1 MGLVGGIGSGKS
13 TIARR
18 TAQRFGFAL
27 IDGDAA
33 GHAALT
39 DERVRAQLA
48 HRFGEAILAA
58 DRSIDRSAL
67 AARVFGNTDEHAAAK
82 ADLERIV
89 HPLIEGV
96 FRDRIAAARRD
107 GAAALLLDAAVLFEA
122 GWQGF
127 CDIVVFIDAPCD
139 VRRSRVADR
148 GWSEAE
154 WRRREDAQLSLEEK
168 RRRANLVISNAA
180 SLDEA
185 VDALVAAVG
194 EFCGGSFSQS
204 LVALGSTV

>member
-1 MGLVGGIGSGKS
+1 VGLVGGIGSGKS

-18 TAQRFGFAL
+18 AAQRFGFAL

-33 GHAALT
+33 GHAALMN
-39 DERVRAQLA
+39 EVVRSQLM
-48 HRFGEAILAA
+48 HRFGETIVAS
-58 DRSIDRSAL
+58 DGSIDRSAL
-67 AARVFGNTDEHAAAK
+67 AARVFGATEDHAAAK
-82 ADLERIV
+82 IDLERIV
-89 HPLIEGV
+89 HPLIEAV
-96 FRDRIAAARRD
+96 FRERIAVARRD
-107 GAAALLLDAAVLFEA
+107 GAAAVLLDAAVLFEA

-127 CDIVVFIDAPCD
+127 CDVVVFVDAPFD

-154 WRRREDAQLSLEEK
+154 WRLREDAQLSIDEK
-168 RRRANLVISNAA
+168 RRRANLVISNAG

-194 EFCGGSFSQS
+194 EFCGGTFTQANFA
-204 LVALGSTV
+204 VGSTA

>member
-1 MGLVGGIGSGKS
+1 VGLVGGIGSGKS

-33 GHAALT
+33 GHAALL
-39 DERVRAQLA
+39 DENVKGQLT
-48 HRFGEAILAA
+48 HRFGETILAP
-58 DRSIDRSAL
+58 DGSIDRRAL
-67 AARVFGNTDEHAAAK
+67 AARVFGASEDHASAK
-82 ADLERIV
+82 AALERIV
-89 HPLIEGV
+89 HPLIEDV

-107 GAAALLLDAAVLFEA
+107 GAAAALLDAAVLFEA
-122 GWQGF
+122 GWQEF
-127 CDIVVFIDAPCD
+127 CDVVVFVEAPSE
-139 VRRSRVADR
+139 VRRSRIADR

-154 WRRREDAQLSLEEK
+154 WRRREDSQLSLDEK

-194 EFCGGSFSQS
+194 EFCGGS
-204 LVALGSTV
+204 VAQAAVAVESTA